1 MNIVAPES
9 LIFWTTLIFVVLLLL
24 LKKFAWKPILGAV
37 KGREES
43 INEALAS
50 AEKAKLEMQNLKADN
65 EKLLQQA
72 REERESMIKE
82 AREMRAKMIAEAET
96 DAKQKANSMIKQAQE
111 AIEAEKRAAVAELK
125 SQVAELSLEIA
136 EKVVRAEL
144 SDKDK
149 QMKIV
154 DNMLQNATLN

>member
-9 LIFWTTLIFVVLLLL
+9 LIFWTTLIFILLLWL

-82 AREMRAKMIAEAET
+82 ARDMRTKMINEAED
-96 DAKQKANSMIKQAQE
+96 DAKQKANQMIAQAQQ
-111 AIEAEKRAAVAELK
+111 AIESEKRAAVAELK
-125 SQVAELSLEIA
+125 NQVAELSLEIA
-136 EKVVRAEL
+136 EKVVKTEL

-149 QMKIV
+149 QMQLV
-154 DNMLQNATLN
+154 DKMLKNATLN